1 MYHEEAI
8 AIEGVINSWV
18 VQKKIQD
25 LLETKD
31 NLNSKIYISG
41 QVLWNTIKSKIVYS
55 NQP

>member
-8 AIEGVINSWV
+8 AIEGEINSWV